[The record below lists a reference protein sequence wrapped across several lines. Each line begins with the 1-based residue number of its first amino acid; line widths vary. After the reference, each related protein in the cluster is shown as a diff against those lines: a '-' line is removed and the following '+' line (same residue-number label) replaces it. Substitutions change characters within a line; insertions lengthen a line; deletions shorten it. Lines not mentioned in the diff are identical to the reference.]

1 MSLNGLD
8 GAAVAEAHQTALAE
22 PGGWFLLKYANRD
35 TVEVLKKGT
44 GGVQEVRGVIQQ
56 YEEKSPLYGLVQY
69 RRKKVVLKYV
79 PGGTSRL
86 LQVRLTVQFQSVLE
100 AFTPHDTV
108 FSFTI
113 ASELTE
119 SALGLCTMLLPSA
132 ASLTSS
138 SSSLR
143 RRRLDGITE
152 DVEETNS
159 STAAPEASSKVPGT
173 AGSQS
178 ESTTTPTFAT
188 LRHEP
193 PAAAPATAPPPPRE
207 EPTPVYGRH
216 ELDELPA
223 SAVLA
228 KALLAKRKEE
238 AAAEAAAA
246 TQSDSLNFKLNDETP
261 GHLLPPP
268 PRIES
273 LAIPVRG
280 PSLSL
285 LPPTTKPDKALP
297 ITPDSTPPTTSEGP
311 PQPLDYEA
319 TNTLLLES
327 SAIGSSEPLST
338 HPPHAR
344 HLSAAESDSISQWSS
359 NVASYAT
366 VKPPKK
372 KKFGPRP
379 HVESGHR
386 PKTSG
391 TSETSLNVRPVANLP
406 NSIRVSNRSVASLSL
421 RPGSQQSTRSVPGR
435 FPHSTHPINIAPP
448 LPSPS
453 LLAPL
458 YKQTESRHTKSR
470 AGSVNT
476 EGNTATPE
484 KLRLMKAL
492 QLRKRNMLLAQR
504 SSAVAYSPTSTTH
517 AANDSESTTA
527 THTSNASLSS
537 AVSNDQLSNIDEDP
551 KLIQSSNTTS
561 PTFMTHVSEEPSTKA
576 SSFTEPDDLSRKRR
590 SLSSATS
597 SSITPRAVVQ
607 DTVKLS
613 EVVGE
618 GDGRGRPLSRPNKPL
633 ELGPPLED
641 VAAVQH
647 RPVDKHESESEAEAK
662 VVPSTKEASVCNL
675 ESKPATRTE
684 TSPRPAPT
692 SISPNKI
699 RRGVPPQP
707 LKITPNID
715 SSASDMSDNDSF
727 MDELQN
733 ATVHEA
739 MPVSVARSP
748 VTPIMSKGSS
758 DRLRE
763 IVTKTANS
771 SYQARRSASTTP
783 DRARSNSIRS
793 VSTALP
799 QWPPVQSEAVPL
811 PLTKKPTLGTGISKR
826 IKALEVLTAKEAA
839 AQPANPVRETNQ
851 PRSAFST
858 FMKRSSFLS
867 NHPGPNTSIENS
879 PPKKLPEPSIYD
891 SGFAAS
897 TKDLRQPLV
906 EANGSLTKG
915 ESISVT
921 ARIVR
926 DPNNKH
932 PPMSPSS
939 SYATPLQLFRS
950 PLIVEHERHD
960 DGAGQE
966 QTFAS
971 IQAMAKS
978 PTKSDKGR
986 FSFSSH
992 RSASQVNLPRSESSK
1007 TKGSHS
1013 NNYKKHSTRS
1023 VSDAGS
1029 FTEEKKSSRTSRL
1042 MKRVSN
1048 LTSSRKQSQSQVKD
1062 QPHPDTIQELKES
1075 TRQSSIAESLLHVV
1089 DIGDV
1094 NVQFPDSLLWKRRF
1108 MRVDDQGYLIFSPPM
1123 TDAHMKSISRKY
1135 HLSDFKKPTLPDLER
1150 EEMAWSILLDLK
1162 DGRCIQ
1168 CACESRHGRQQVL
1181 QMLVDAYNAYL
1192 QLYGS

>member
-8 GAAVAEAHQTALAE
+8 GVAVAEAHQAALAE
-22 PGGWFLLKYANRD
+22 PGGWFLLRYASRD
-35 TVEVLKKGT
+35 TVELLKKGS
-44 GGVQEVRGVIQQ
+44 GGVQEARTVIQQ

-69 RRKKVVLKYV
+69 RRKKVILKYV

-100 AFTPHDTV
+100 TFTPHDTV
-108 FSFTI
+108 FSFTL

-152 DVEETNS
+152 DVEEPN
-159 STAAPEASSKVPGT
+159 AELPEDKAPGT
-173 AGSQS
+173 AQS
-178 ESTTTPTFAT
+178 ETPSIPIPTFASGRLEPPKEETTPT
-188 LRHEP
+188 
-193 PAAAPATAPPPPRE
+193 
-207 EPTPVYGRH
+207 YGRH

-228 KALLAKRKEE
+228 KALLAKRKED
-238 AAAEAAAA
+238 AAAA
-246 TQSDSLNFKLNDETP
+246 AAASGTDDSLCHDTP
-261 GHLLPPP
+261 LPP
-268 PRIES
+268 RKDS
-273 LAIPVRG
+273 LAVRG
-280 PSLSL
+280 PPDPV
-285 LPPTTKPDKALP
+285 PPTIEKALP
-297 ITPDSTPPTTSEGP
+297 VTPESTPPTTSEGEP
-311 PQPLDYEA
+311 PQPLDYET
-319 TNTLLLES
+319 TNHILLES
-327 SAIGSSEPLST
+327 SAVDPSEPLT
-338 HPPHAR
+338 PRGPHTR

-359 NVASYAT
+359 NVASYAS
-366 VKPPKK
+366 VKSKK
-372 KKFGPRP
+372 KKLGPRP

-406 NSIRVSNRSVASLSL
+406 NSIRVTNRSVVSLTL

-435 FPHSTHPINIAPP
+435 FPHSSHNTNFVPP

-453 LLAPL
+453 HLAPL
-458 YKQTESRHTKSR
+458 YKQSESRPTISR
-470 AGSVNT
+470 PASVNT
-476 EGNTATPE
+476 EGTTATPE

-504 SSAVAYSPTSTTH
+504 SSAGAFSSNLNASATNDQDST
-517 AANDSESTTA
+517 AEAQPAIN
-527 THTSNASLSS
+527 SLSS
-537 AVSNDQLSNIDEDP
+537 VPSQDQLSNIDEES
-551 KLIQSSNTTS
+551 KVTHSSSTTS
-561 PTFMTHVSEEPSTKA
+561 PTFMTHISEEQSTKA

-597 SSITPRAVVQ
+597 SSITPKAAVQ
-607 DTVKLS
+607 DSVTQS
-613 EVVGE
+613 EITNE
-618 GDGRGRPLSRPNKPL
+618 DNLRGRPFSRPTKTL

-641 VAAVQH
+641 TITAQGS
-647 RPVDKHESESEAEAK
+647 PHEEHDLDSTTTCRANPSASEASTSDPFANGPPRIEPSPPSAPISEPPSKMRREA
-662 VVPSTKEASVCNL
+662 
-675 ESKPATRTE
+675 
-684 TSPRPAPT
+684 
-692 SISPNKI
+692 I
-699 RRGVPPQP
+699 PQP
-707 LKITPNID
+707 LKLASNMD
-715 SSASDMSDNDSF
+715 SSASEVSDDESL
-727 MDELQN
+727 MDELQH

-763 IVTKTANS
+763 IVNKTANS

-783 DRARSNSIRS
+783 DRNRSGSIRS

-799 QWPPVQSEAVPL
+799 QWPPAQSEAVPI
-811 PLTKKPTLGTGISKR
+811 PLTKKPTLGTGISRR
-826 IKALEVLTAKEAA
+826 IKALEVLTAKEAN
-839 AQPANPVRETNQ
+839 AQPSVPVRETTQ
-851 PRSAFST
+851 SRSAFTT

-867 NHPGPNTSIENS
+867 TQPGPNTSTDNS
-879 PPKKLPEPSIYD
+879 PPKKLPETSIYD
-891 SGFAAS
+891 SNFAAS
-897 TKDLRQPLV
+897 TKDLRRPSSD
-906 EANGSLTKG
+906 ANPPAPKSET
-915 ESISVT
+915 ISVT
-921 ARIVR
+921 ARIIR

-950 PLIVEHERHD
+950 PLIVEHEKHQD
-960 DGAGQE
+960 VGQE
-966 QTFAS
+966 QSFAS
-971 IQAMAKS
+971 FQATTKS
-978 PTKSDKGR
+978 PTKSDKGGR

-992 RSASQVNLPRSESSK
+992 RSVSQVNLPRSESSQSK
-1007 TKGSHS
+1007 MSRT
-1013 NNYKKHSTRS
+1013 NYKKHSARS

-1048 LTSSRKQSQSQVKD
+1048 LTSSRKQSQSQPKESA
-1062 QPHPDTIQELKES
+1062 HPTTIQEQREP
-1075 TRQSSIAESLLHVV
+1075 TRQNSFAESLLHVV

-1135 HLSDFKKPTLPDLER
+1135 HLSDFKKPSLPDLER

-1168 CACESRHGRQQVL
+1168 CACESRHARHQVL
-1181 QMLVDAYNAYL
+1181 QSKPLIEIFTP
-1192 QLYGS
+1192 QLIFDSAC

>member
-1 MSLNGLD
+1 M
-8 GAAVAEAHQTALAE
+8 
-22 PGGWFLLKYANRD
+22 
-35 TVEVLKKGT
+35 
-44 GGVQEVRGVIQQ
+44 
-56 YEEKSPLYGLVQY
+56 
-69 RRKKVVLKYV
+69 
-79 PGGTSRL
+79 
-86 LQVRLTVQFQSVLE
+86 
-100 AFTPHDTV
+100 
-108 FSFTI
+108 
-113 ASELTE
+113 
-119 SALGLCTMLLPSA
+119 CTMLLPSA

-152 DVEETNS
+152 DVEETS
-159 STAAPEASSKVPGT
+159 SILGVPEVKAPGT
-173 AGSQS
+173 AESPS
-178 ESTTTPTFAT
+178 EATSTPTFKW
-188 LRHEP
+188 HEP
-193 PAAAPATAPPPPRE
+193 PAPALPPPPRE
-207 EPTPVYGRH
+207 EPTPTYGRH

-246 TQSDSLNFKLNDETP
+246 AASIKDDSPHDDTR
-261 GHLLPPP
+261 LLPP
-268 PRIES
+268 RKDS
-273 LAIPVRG
+273 LALPVRG
-280 PSLSL
+280 PSSSV
-285 LPPTTKPDKALP
+285 LPPTTATDKALP
-297 ITPDSTPPTTSEGP
+297 VTPESTPPTTSEGEP
-311 PQPLDYEA
+311 PQPLDYET

-327 SAIGSSEPLST
+327 SAIDPSEPLT
-338 HPPHAR
+338 PRPPHAR

-359 NVASYAT
+359 NVASYSA
-366 VKPPKK
+366 VKPTKK

-391 TSETSLNVRPVANLP
+391 TTETSLNVRPVANLP
-406 NSIRVSNRSVASLSL
+406 NSIRVSNRSVVSLSL
-421 RPGSQQSTRSVPGR
+421 RPGSQHSTRSVPGR
-435 FPHSTHPINIAPP
+435 FPHSSHPINIAPP

-458 YKQTESRHTKSR
+458 YKQTDSRHSKSR
-470 AGSVNT
+470 PGSVTT

-504 SSAVAYSPTSTTH
+504 SSAVAFSPTSNTH
-517 AANDSESTTA
+517 TANDVESTTGDRP
-527 THTSNASLSS
+527 SNASLSS
-537 AVSNDQLSNIDEDP
+537 VASHDQLSNIDEDP
-551 KLIQSSNTTS
+551 KITQSSSTTS

-597 SSITPRAVVQ
+597 SSITPRALVQ
-607 DTVKLS
+607 DTVNSSQVVS
-613 EVVGE
+613 EE
-618 GDGRGRPLSRPNKPL
+618 DLRGRPLSKQSQPL
-633 ELGPPLED
+633 ELGPLLKENLATQEHPVEKPD
-641 VAAVQH
+641 TKSDAKSKVASSTDDASTTH
-647 RPVDKHESESEAEAK
+647 
-662 VVPSTKEASVCNL
+662 VPADSV
-675 ESKPATRTE
+675 PRTE
-684 TSPRPAPT
+684 TSPELVPT
-692 SISPNKI
+692 SLSPGKT
-699 RRGVPPQP
+699 RRVALPQP
-707 LKITPNID
+707 LKITPTID
-715 SSASDMSDNDSF
+715 SSASEVSDDDSL
-727 MDELQN
+727 MDELQH

-763 IVTKTANS
+763 IMNKTANS
-771 SYQARRSASTTP
+771 TYHARRSPSTTP

-799 QWPPVQSEAVPL
+799 QWPPIQSEAVPL
-811 PLTKKPTLGTGISKR
+811 PITKKPTLGTGISKR
-826 IKALEVLTAKEAA
+826 IKALEVLTAKEAS
-839 AQPANPVRETNQ
+839 AQPANPVRETSQ
-851 PRSAFST
+851 QRSAFST

-867 NHPGPNTSIENS
+867 SHPGPNASTDNS
-879 PPKKLPEPSIYD
+879 PPKKLPEPALYD
-891 SGFAAS
+891 SNFASS
-897 TKDLRQPLV
+897 TRDLRQPSLDV
-906 EANGSLTKG
+906 NGPLPKG
-915 ESISVT
+915 ETISVT
-921 ARIVR
+921 ARIIR
-926 DPNNKH
+926 DPNNKR

-939 SYATPLQLFRS
+939 SFAAPLQLFRS
-950 PLIVEHERHD
+950 PLIVEHEKHG
-960 DGAGQE
+960 DGGGQE
-966 QTFAS
+966 QSLPS
-971 IQAMAKS
+971 IQSVAKS

-1007 TKGSHS
+1007 SKMSHS
-1013 NNYKKHSTRS
+1013 NNYKKHGARS

-1048 LTSSRKQSQSQVKD
+1048 LTSSRKQSQSQPKD
-1062 QPHPDTIQELKES
+1062 QTHTDTIQELRES
-1075 TRQSSIAESLLHVV
+1075 TRQGSIAESLLHVV

-1135 HLSDFKKPTLPDLER
+1135 HLSDFRKPTLPDLER

-1181 QMLVDAYNAYL
+1181 QSKILPTADLNG
-1192 QLYGS
+1192 QLTCNSAC

>member
-1 MSLNGLD
+1 
-8 GAAVAEAHQTALAE
+8 
-22 PGGWFLLKYANRD
+22 
-35 TVEVLKKGT
+35 
-44 GGVQEVRGVIQQ
+44 
-56 YEEKSPLYGLVQY
+56 
-69 RRKKVVLKYV
+69 
-79 PGGTSRL
+79 
-86 LQVRLTVQFQSVLE
+86 
-100 AFTPHDTV
+100 
-108 FSFTI
+108 
-113 ASELTE
+113 
-119 SALGLCTMLLPSA
+119 MLLPSA

-159 STAAPEASSKVPGT
+159 TSAAPEADLKVPGT

-178 ESTTTPTFAT
+178 ESTTTPTFG
-188 LRHEP
+188 RHEP
-193 PAAAPATAPPPPRE
+193 SAAAVAPPPRD
-207 EPTPVYGRH
+207 EPTPSYGRH

-228 KALLAKRKEE
+228 KALLAKRKED

-246 TQSDSLNFKLNDETP
+246 ASTTGDSLNFKLNDETP
-261 GHLLPPP
+261 VHLLPPP
-268 PRIES
+268 RKDS
-273 LAIPVRG
+273 LASPVRG
-280 PSLSL
+280 SSSPL
-285 LPPTTKPDKALP
+285 LPPTTAADKALP
-297 ITPDSTPPTTSEGP
+297 VTPDSTPPTTSEGP
-311 PQPLDYEA
+311 PQPLDYET

-327 SAIGSSEPLST
+327 SALGPSEPLTT

-359 NVASYAT
+359 NVASYTA
-366 VKPPKK
+366 VKPTKK

-470 AGSVNT
+470 PGSVNT

-504 SSAVAYSPTSTTH
+504 SSAVAFSPTSNTH
-517 AANDSESTTA
+517 TANDSDSTTA
-527 THTSNASLSS
+527 THPSDASLSS
-537 AVSNDQLSNIDEDP
+537 DVSHDQLSNIDEDP

-576 SSFTEPDDLSRKRR
+576 SSFTDPDDLSRKRR

-607 DTVKLS
+607 DTVKS
-613 EVVGE
+613 SQVVE
-618 GDGRGRPLSRPNKPL
+618 EDDVRGRPLSRPNKPL

-641 VAAVQH
+641 MVVVQQPH
-647 RPVDKHESESEAEAK
+647 VDKHESESDAEAN
-662 VVPSTKEASVCNL
+662 VTPLTKESSLSNL
-675 ESKPATRTE
+675 PPKPADGTG
-684 TSPRPAPT
+684 TSPSKT
-692 SISPNKI
+692 
-699 RRGVPPQP
+699 RRGAPPQP

-715 SSASDMSDNDSF
+715 SSASEVSDDDSF

-763 IVTKTANS
+763 IMNKTAS
-771 SYQARRSASTTP
+771 SGYQARRSASTTP

-799 QWPPVQSEAVPL
+799 HWPPVQSETVPL

-826 IKALEVLTAKEAA
+826 IKALEVLTAKEATV
-839 AQPANPVRETNQ
+839 QPPNPVRETNQ

-867 NHPGPNTSIENS
+867 NHPGPNASIDNS
-879 PPKKLPEPSIYD
+879 PPKKLPEPTIYD
-891 SGFAAS
+891 SSFAAS
-897 TKDLRQPLV
+897 TKDLRPPAV
-906 EANGSLTKG
+906 DSNGPINKG

-921 ARIVR
+921 ARIIR

-971 IQAMAKS
+971 IQSMAKS

-1007 TKGSHS
+1007 TKISHS
-1013 NNYKKHSTRS
+1013 NNYKKHGTRS

-1048 LTSSRKQSQSQVKD
+1048 LTSSRKQSQSQPKD
-1062 QPHPDTIQELKES
+1062 QAHTDTIQELRES
-1075 TRQSSIAESLLHVV
+1075 TRQGSIAESLLHVV

-1135 HLSDFKKPTLPDLER
+1135 HLSDFKQPTLPDLER

-1181 QMLVDAYNAYL
+1181 QSKL
-1192 QLYGS
+1192 